1 MTMSHSFDGITE
13 FVAVA
18 ETQGF
23 TSAANKLNV
32 STSHVSRQIA
42 KVENRLGVALFARS
56 TRKVKLTEAGERYY
70 QHCLILIDGIAHA
83 NEEIGSQQV
92 ELTGTLRVS
101 AAGEFA
107 EQYIVPELVKFA
119 EQHPNLKVDI
129 DFNSNMVDFVQEGI
143 DFSIRYGQLSDS
155 SLVARKLV
163 DRQLVAAAS
172 KDYLTLHGTPV
183 HPSELKEHA
192 CVIANSD
199 QWRFKEAQQELTVKV
214 NAKWRS
220 NSGRSLVKASE
231 AGLGICYMPRSS
243 FADSIDSGR
252 LIPILEPYWSS
263 HITTWIVY
271 ANRQYLPAR
280 ARMAIDHL
288 VTAFAQWQE

>member
-1 MTMSHSFDGITE
+1 MTLSHSFDGIPE

-42 KVENRLGVALFARS
+42 KLEKRLGVALFARS
-56 TRKVKLTEAGERYY
+56 TRKVKLTDAGQQYY
-70 QHCLILIDGIAHA
+70 QHCLILVDGIAHA
-83 NEEIGSQQV
+83 NEEVGSQQV
-92 ELTGTLRVS
+92 ALSGTLRVS

-107 EQYIVPELVKFA
+107 EQFIVPELIKFA
-119 EQHPNLKVDI
+119 QAHANLKLDI
-129 DFNSNMVDFVQEGI
+129 DFNSNMVDFVQEGV
-143 DFSIRYGQLSDS
+143 DFSIRYGQLKDS
-155 SLVARKLV
+155 SLIARKLV

-172 KDYLTLHGTPV
+172 QDYLTRRGTPT
-183 HPSELKEHA
+183 HPTELKDHD

-199 QWRFKEAQQELTVKV
+199 HWRFEESGKDLTVKV

-231 AGLGICYMPRSS
+231 AGLGVCYMPRSS
-243 FADSIDSGR
+243 FADSLEQGR
-252 LIPILEPYWSS
+252 LVEVLAPYWSS

-280 ARMAIDHL
+280 ARMAIEHL
-288 VTAFAQWQE
+288 VSAFADFKE